1 MKPELL
7 PVAAGPAGAEGL
19 RAGIVDRAV
28 DRCHAATVRYHTL
41 VRRPGSDDRAAE
53 ARLGEALNA
62 PPHTGCP
69 IADLAE
75 TALASCKHHE
85 SERRIF
91 RDESAEASRALA
103 KAEPAVA
110 ALAWLAPPA
119 VHDDDGSV
127 PARTGP

>member
-7 PVAAGPAGAEGL
+7 PLAAGPTGAEGL
-19 RAGIVDRAV
+19 RTGIVDRV
-28 DRCHAATVRYHTL
+28 IDRCHAATVRYRAL
-41 VRRPGSDDRAAE
+41 VRRPGSHDRAV
-53 ARLGEALNA
+53 EALNA
-62 PPHTGCP
+62 PPHTGRL

-75 TALASCKHHE
+75 TALASWKRHE
-85 SERRIF
+85 TERRIR

-119 VHDDDGSV
+119 VHDEDGSV
-127 PARTGP
+127 PARTCP